1 MPQLQVTIRQ
11 VLEGD
16 REAYQRIVRRYED
29 MLVTYVSLRVP
40 DKSLVDELVL
50 DTFVQAY
57 ELLDHFRL
65 DEDFGGW
72 LRTLCRYRIL
82 TELKRANRE
91 KAMHERYTAALRP
104 RLLEKAALL
113 LEQEPEPSDEH
124 RALESCLKKL
134 PAHSREL
141 LAWRYEKDKSSR
153 EIAQQKDRS
162 VTWVTTTLCRI
173 RKMLRQCIQ
182 SAMAEEAAP

>member
-1 MPQLQVTIRQ
+1 MAQLKVTIRQ
-11 VLEGD
+11 VLEGN

-40 DKSLVDELVL
+40 DQSLVDELVL

-57 ELLDHFRL
+57 EQLDHFRL
-65 DEDFGGW
+65 DEDFGAW

-82 TELKRANRE
+82 TELKRAKRE
-91 KAMHERYTAALRP
+91 KAMHERYAAELRP

-141 LAWRYEKDKSSR
+141 LSWRYERGKSSR
-153 EIAQQKDRS
+153 EIAERRGRS

-173 RKMLRQCIQ
+173 RTTLRQCIQ
-182 SAMAEEAAP
+182 SAMAGESAP